1 MKPLDFQKNLLAT
14 ARILFQPPQLISLAL
29 HGVVLLLPIS
39 SDLNVK
45 QSKLPRQYKQVKIAQ
60 LPTTQPSPKPSFQTS
75 SKLNPQPSPQP
86 SQSTPLDLPI
96 PLQSPWQPNP
106 QPRQS
111 TSLNLPA
118 SPNSVTFPK
127 QSPTSSMPIRESISQ
142 PQQQSKKEE
151 TQQQPP
157 EQPKRPPSNQEPT
170 ESSPS
175 NQQPNQSPSTQESTQ
190 SPQPPQQPAPSSQ
203 PNQEQGKNDSGGGG
217 EYSEFF
223 KKNQDDIILLTAI
236 GQVKQSRGDKLQE
249 FKTEQ
254 DFNKLTE
261 PDKFKDATGK
271 PDTRFSFL
279 QKAMTP
285 LTTQDISSALE
296 AQLKSLEFSFDKK
309 GTYGGGP
316 FYEVTKGDFKRY
328 VILAPGKDEQ
338 GNLTAVIVS
347 QDYPR

>member
-1 MKPLDFQKNLLAT
+1 
-14 ARILFQPPQLISLAL
+14 
-29 HGVVLLLPIS
+29 
-39 SDLNVK
+39 
-45 QSKLPRQYKQVKIAQ
+45 
-60 LPTTQPSPKPSFQTS
+60 
-75 SKLNPQPSPQP
+75 
-86 SQSTPLDLPI
+86 
-96 PLQSPWQPNP
+96 
-106 QPRQS
+106 
-111 TSLNLPA
+111 
-118 SPNSVTFPK
+118 
-127 QSPTSSMPIRESISQ
+127 MPIRESISQ

-175 NQQPNQSPSTQESTQ
+175 NQQPNQSPSNQEPTESSPSNQQPNQPPSTQESTESSPSNQQPNQSPSTQESTQ
-190 SPQPPQQPAPSSQ
+190 SSPSNQQPAPSSQ

-338 GNLTAVIVS
+338 GTLTAVIVS